1 MPQADYIALAEK
13 LERAVQN
20 LLLLSGV
27 GNQIYTSGYSGERVL
42 PNITVYAPTIS
53 NIKPWRLEG
62 VCHLQILHNF
72 QALVQ
77 PNEDINQRKIEREK
91 AVGLTIS
98 VLSKGDNQSLQ
109 ALADDITNAGRDLAI
124 LNTNLTGDAANADA
138 LMAGQNA
145 DMLNFRCDEI
155 LFGDPFLE
163 RGPSKADAAIW
174 AIDLNYT
181 CRCSCSNGASD

>member
-20 LLLLSGV
+20 LLIISGV
-27 GNQIYTSGYSGERVL
+27 AGEIYTSGYSGERSL
-42 PNITVYAPTIS
+42 PNITIYAPTIS
-53 NIKPWRLEG
+53 NIKPWRLEAT
-62 VCHLQILHNF
+62 CHLQILHNF

-77 PNEDINQRKIEREK
+77 PGEDKKQRKIEREQ

-98 VLSKGDNQSLQ
+98 VLSKGDQQSLQ
-109 ALADDITNAGRDLAI
+109 ALADDISNAGRDLAI
-124 LNTNLTGDAANADA
+124 LNPNLSGSFAAADA
-138 LMAGQNA
+138 LMAEQNA

-155 LFGDPFLE
+155 LYGEPFLE
-163 RGPSKADAAIW
+163 RGHSKADSSIW

-181 CRCSCSNGASD
+181 CRCSCSSGAID